1 MDGAAHLTWY
11 PGTVLP
17 YASLWHT
24 VLRVIALNQL
34 SSGELPDGP
43 GRVIGS
49 SSITYRIIHLLH
61 NDGLP
66 VDTQQL
72 AQWLGESPEA
82 FRWSHLGFMPAWSRF
97 LFTHGLRLCPQCTAA
112 GYHSALLSLRLLDRC
127 PIHGAALLDRCPCG
141 RHFSESLG
149 AFGYRHAGSCL
160 CGELAFFTRE
170 TCRQPTLDPTLTQA
184 FDPIVVWLER
194 VAPLIRPKVT
204 PREWQRHWDCSWTT
218 LLPQWGEILGFGY
231 PDLFVPPPEVNR
243 RSLVVADSGRLA
255 EGEHPPQRP
264 GSRRQAPPPQNV
276 SNRASPAACYWNPG
290 PATWVYRSMAR
301 YLRRHVVRQSD
312 RWVAAFQASA
322 NPLEVAQLLRT
333 GRHALTSYADM
344 LWSHRIEPD
353 IEARRWPYRKIPI
366 PPMQPGPEAKLLH
379 ERIGFVGRGGPLS
392 DEHWPEAARDWMQYQ
407 MAGTALLSLW
417 HDAMARAATAAATG
431 IANWEE
437 NTDLTDLCDWVAIGQ
452 PEGRLRFLSLS
463 IERHWLVPLPR
474 TGKTQRREQVRQAQA
489 LRWQALEAAC
499 RDSCLTWTPKEGWCV
514 RASCVPDAVRW
525 RCHRLLGL
533 HGIHPR
539 FWLYTSSGRFVA
551 RLCSYRL
558 QATADTAQGAIEALR
573 QSVRQYAKVYGTH
586 DLGESPNP
594 VPPQVPLRVADE
606 LAGQE
611 QRADVERARQQFGF
625 WRCAST
631 VDHITRL
638 YLQRRKVHAT

>member
-1 MDGAAHLTWY
+1 MDDTAHLTWY

-24 VLRVIALNQL
+24 VLRVIALNLL
-34 SSGELPDGP
+34 SSGQLPDGP
-43 GRVIGS
+43 ERVIGS
-49 SSITYRIIHLLH
+49 SSAKHRIVHLLH

-66 VDTQQL
+66 VDTQRL

-82 FRWSHLGFMPAWSRF
+82 FRWSHLGFMPPWSRF
-97 LFTHGLRLCPQCTAA
+97 LFTRGLRLCPQCTAA

-127 PIHGAALLDRCPCG
+127 PIHGTALLDRCPCG
-141 RHFSESLG
+141 RYFSERLG
-149 AFGYRHAGSCL
+149 ASGYSHAGSCV
-160 CGELAFFTRE
+160 CGQLVFFTRE
-170 TCRQPTLDPTLTQA
+170 TCRQPTLDPALTHA
-184 FDPIVVWLER
+184 FDPVVVWLER
-194 VAPLIRPKVT
+194 MAPLIRPKVA
-204 PREWQRHWDCSWTT
+204 PRAWQLRWDDAWAA
-218 LLPQWGEILGFGY
+218 LLPQWGEALGFGY
-231 PDLFVPPPEVNR
+231 PSLFLRPPEVNR
-243 RSLVVADSGRLA
+243 RGLAVTDSGRLRDC
-255 EGEHPPQRP
+255 EHLPQRP
-264 GSRRQAPPPQNV
+264 GSRHQASPPQNA
-276 SNRASPAACYWNPG
+276 RDRFSPAASYWNPG

-353 IEARRWPYRKIPI
+353 IEARRWPYRKLLT
-366 PPMQPGPEAKLLH
+366 PPMQPGPVAHLLH
-379 ERIGFVGRGGPLS
+379 ERIGFVGRGGLLS
-392 DEHWPEAARDWMQYQ
+392 DEPWHEAARDWMQYQ
-407 MAGTALLSLW
+407 MAGAALLSLW

-431 IANWEE
+431 LANWEE
-437 NTDLTDLCDWVAIGQ
+437 KTDLTDLCDWVALHQ
-452 PEGRLRFLSLS
+452 PEGRLRFLALS
-463 IERHWLVPLPR
+463 IDRDGLVPLPR
-474 TGKTQRREQVRQAQA
+474 ADKAQRREQLRQARA
-489 LRWQALEAAC
+489 LRWQALEVAC
-499 RDSCLTWTPKEGWCV
+499 RGSCLTWTPKEGWSV
-514 RASCVPDAVRW
+514 SASCAPDAVRW

-558 QATADTAQGAIEALR
+558 QATADTARDAIDALR
-573 QSVRQYAKVYGTH
+573 RGTRQYAKVYGTH

-625 WRCAST
+625 WHCAST

-638 YLQRRKVHAT
+638 YLQRRQTYAR

>member
-1 MDGAAHLTWY
+1 MT
-11 PGTVLP
+11 
-17 YASLWHT
+17 
-24 VLRVIALNQL
+24 
-34 SSGELPDGP
+34 
-43 GRVIGS
+43 
-49 SSITYRIIHLLH
+49 
-61 NDGLP
+61 
-66 VDTQQL
+66 
-72 AQWLGESPEA
+72 
-82 FRWSHLGFMPAWSRF
+82 
-97 LFTHGLRLCPQCTAA
+97 
-112 GYHSALLSLRLLDRC
+112 
-127 PIHGAALLDRCPCG
+127 
-141 RHFSESLG
+141 
-149 AFGYRHAGSCL
+149 
-160 CGELAFFTRE
+160 FFTRE
-170 TCRQPTLDPTLTQA
+170 TCRQPTLDPALTHA

-194 VAPLIRPKVT
+194 VAPLIRPKVAS
-204 PREWQRHWDCSWTT
+204 RAWQRRWDFAWAS
-218 LLPQWGEILGFGY
+218 LLPQWGKILGFGY
-231 PDLFVPPPEVNR
+231 PSLFVPPPEVNR
-243 RSLVVADSGRLA
+243 RHLVTADSGRLTDD
-255 EGEHPPQRP
+255 GSSPQQP
-264 GSRRQAPPPQNV
+264 GSQRRTPPPQNV
-276 SNRASPAACYWNPG
+276 RDRFSPAASYWNPDS
-290 PATWVYRSMAR
+290 ATWVYRSMAR

-353 IEARRWPYRKIPI
+353 IERRRWPYRKIPT
-366 PPMQPGPEAKLLH
+366 PPMQPAPVAHLLH

-431 IANWEE
+431 LANWEE

-463 IERHWLVPLPR
+463 IERHWPLPLPR
-474 TGKTQRREQVRQAQA
+474 TDKAQRREQGRQAQA

-499 RDSCLTWTPKEGWCV
+499 RGSCLTWTLKEGWSV
-514 RASCVPDAVRW
+514 SASCAPDAVRW

-558 QATADTAQGAIEALR
+558 QATADTARDAIDALR
-573 QSVRQYAKVYGTH
+573 RGTRQYAKVYGTH

-625 WRCAST
+625 WHCAST

-638 YLQRRKVHAT
+638 YLQRRQTYAR